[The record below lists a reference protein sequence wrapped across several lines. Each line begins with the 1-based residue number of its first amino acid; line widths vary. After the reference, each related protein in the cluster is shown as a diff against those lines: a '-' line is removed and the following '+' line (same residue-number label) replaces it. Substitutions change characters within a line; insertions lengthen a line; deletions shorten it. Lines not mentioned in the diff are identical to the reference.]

1 MPTLK
6 PLPDVEGP
14 KLECFAD
21 NLADHDVKFIKMAVG
36 GCQSNVYQVEIDGKT
51 YALKCFY
58 NYTHTAPNG
67 QLDPIYDMIERE
79 IPDSDWDALLPYAT
93 PFNAEC
99 RAFGRLKE
107 INREDLAVRAYGYTR
122 LFMTEEMGKKMHAAY
137 GPNRKNPPSHTSW
150 KLPSPDHPI
159 MAIVKD
165 WLGYVHAEPYWK
177 RHQRASKFFPMIHR
191 NLLALHKSG
200 IVVRDIEA
208 QQYINGVL
216 VDLGQAYT
224 IPHIYDR
231 EFGKMPC
238 WTFASLAAWD
248 LLRFHHMVWDWNN
261 TEWPE
266 TMHPRPRQSTF
277 ISRRDEEACDR
288 LRPRVYRQ
296 RPYLPILNYDRVDVY
311 VMPDMPPFDPSL
323 FDWRK
328 AANKGRTT
336 TKRSSAD
343 ESQTVQPTKTH
354 KVVKRKV
361 VKRKDAKRK

>member
-21 NLADHDVKFIKMAVG
+21 NLADHDVKFIKRAVG
-36 GCQSNVYQVEIDGKT
+36 GLQSNVYQVEIDGKT

-58 NYTHTAPNG
+58 HYTHTAPNG
-67 QLDPIYDMIERE
+67 QLDPIYDMVDRD

-93 PFNAEC
+93 PFYAEC

-107 INREDLAVRAYGYTR
+107 INRENLAVRAYGYTR
-122 LFMTEEMGKKMHAAY
+122 LFMTEEMGKKIQCAY
-137 GPNRKNPPSHTSW
+137 GPTRKLAPDYTSW

-165 WLGYVHAEPYWK
+165 WLGDVHAEPYWQRRK
-177 RHQRASKFFPMIHR
+177 RESKFFRTIHR

-200 IVVRDIEA
+200 IVVRDLED
-208 QQYINGVL
+208 QQFVNGVL

-248 LLRFHHMVWDWNN
+248 LLRFGAMVCGWNI

-266 TMHPRPRQSTF
+266 TMHPRPRQCTF
-277 ISRRDEEACDR
+277 TTHKDQEACDR
-288 LRPRVYRQ
+288 LRPRVYKQ
-296 RPYLPILNYDRVDVY
+296 RPYLPILNYGGFDDF
-311 VMPDMPPFDPSL
+311 VMSDMPPFDPSL

-328 AANKGRTT
+328 AASKGRGT
-336 TKRSSAD
+336 TKRSSTD
-343 ESQTVQPTKTH
+343 GSQTAQPTRT
-354 KVVKRKV
+354 RKV
-361 VKRKDAKRK
+361 VKRKAAKRKVAKRK